1 VAIAVALQPVRA
13 GIYARI
19 SSDREADGLAVARQ
33 LADCRRLAERKGWP
47 VVEEYVDDDVSA
59 WSGRERPEYARML
72 ADLEAGAINALL
84 VYDLDRLHRQ
94 LSGLEE
100 LIGLCE
106 AQGLTNVASV
116 SGDLDLTTPDGRF
129 RARILVAVATKE
141 SDDKSRRVARKHDE
155 LAESG
160 KWSGGGSRP
169 FGFEPGGM
177 KLRRSEAVV
186 VRECARRFLAGEPI
200 RSICND
206 LNKRGIPAASGG
218 QWTIPSLRRML
229 ASGRIAGLREHHGQ
243 IVAKAEW
250 PAIITPEQSET
261 IRATLADPAR
271 RTNRSARRYLL
282 AGLVR
287 CGLCGS
293 AMVARP
299 RAGGQRRYAC
309 VKDNGGCGRITINA
323 EPLEQLL
330 TEACLYRL
338 DSPELAAALNG
349 QASEAPDAAR
359 FRSEV
364 EDAQAQLAE
373 LGEAYANKQIGMP
386 ELIAARKL
394 IEARLDSARRQL
406 AKLTRSNALSE
417 HIGQADSLRQ
427 RWESLDLTRQ
437 HAIIEAI
444 LERVTIAPARP
455 GYNRF
460 DENRATPTW
469 RA

>member
-1 VAIAVALQPVRA
+1 MRA

-47 VVEEYVDDDVSA
+47 LVEEYVDDDVSA
-59 WSGRERPEYARML
+59 WSGRERPQYARML
-72 ADLEAGAINALL
+72 SDLEAGTINALL

-116 SGDLDLTTPDGRF
+116 SGDLDLTTADGRF

-141 SDDKSRRVARKHDE
+141 SDDKSRRVGRKHDE
-155 LAESG
+155 LAEAG

-169 FGFEPGGM
+169 FGYEPGGL

-200 RSICND
+200 RAICDD
-206 LNKRGIPAASGG
+206 LNKREIRAAGG
-218 QWTIPSLRRML
+218 GAWTTASLRRML
-229 ASGRIAGLREHHGQ
+229 ASGRIAGLREHHGE

-261 IRATLADPAR
+261 IRAILADPAR

-287 CGLCGS
+287 CGLCDS
-293 AMVARP
+293 PMVARP

-309 VKDNGGCGRITINA
+309 VKDNGGCGRLTINA
-323 EPLEQLL
+323 EPLEQLV
-330 TEACLYRL
+330 TEAVLYRL
-338 DSPELAAALNG
+338 DTPELAAALNG
-349 QASEAPDAAR
+349 QAGEAPDAAR
-359 FRSEV
+359 FRADV
-364 EDAQAQLAE
+364 EQAQAQLSE

-394 IEARLDSARRQL
+394 IEARLDSARKQL
-406 AKLTRSNALSE
+406 AKLTRTNAVADY
-417 HIGQADSLRQ
+417 IGQADSLRH
-427 RWESLDLTRQ
+427 RWDSLDLSRQ

-444 LERVTIAPARP
+444 LDRLTIQPATLR
-455 GYNRF
+455 GSNRF
-460 DENRATPTW
+460 DPNRVTPTW

>member
-1 VAIAVALQPVRA
+1 MR
-13 GIYARI
+13 
-19 SSDREADGLAVARQ
+19 RQ
-33 LADCRRLAERKGWP
+33 IADCERLAELRGWA
-47 VVEEYVDDDVSA
+47 VVQQYVDDDLSA
-59 WSGRERPEYARML
+59 YSGTQRPGYERLCA
-72 ADLEAGAINALL
+72 AIEAGSIDAVL
-84 VYDLDRLHRQ
+84 VYDSDRLQRQ
-94 LSGLEE
+94 PRELEAFIDLCQAARLS
-100 LIGLCE
+100 
-106 AQGLTNVASV
+106 NVVTV
-116 SGDLDLTTPDGRF
+116 SGDLDLTTHDGQLM
-129 RARILVAVATKE
+129 ARVKGAFAKKE
-141 SDDKSRRVARKHDE
+141 SDDKSRRVTRKHDE

-169 FGFEPGGM
+169 FGYEPGGQE
-177 KLRRSEAVV
+177 LRHSEAVV
-186 VRECARRFLAGEPI
+186 VRECAKRFLAGEPI

-206 LNKRGIPAASGG
+206 LNARDVPAAGG
-218 QWTIPSLRRML
+218 GKWTPQSLRRML
-229 ASGRIAGLREHHGQ
+229 ASGRIAGLREHHGE
-243 IVAKAEW
+243 IVASAEW
-250 PAIITPEQSET
+250 PAIITPAQSET
-261 IRATLADPAR
+261 IRAILADPAR
-271 RTNRSARRYLL
+271 RKNRSARRYLL

-299 RAGGQRRYAC
+299 KAGGQRRYAC
-309 VKDNGGCGRITINA
+309 VKDNGGCGRITVNA

-349 QASEAPDAAR
+349 QTSEAPDAPR

-364 EDAQAQLAE
+364 EQAQAQLAE

-394 IEARLDSARRQL
+394 IEARLDTARKQL
-406 AKLTRSNALSE
+406 AKLTRTNALTE
-417 HIGQADSLRQ
+417 HVGQADSLRQ
-427 RWESLDLTRQ
+427 RWESLDLSRQ

-444 LERVTIAPARP
+444 LDRVTIAPARP

>member
-1 VAIAVALQPVRA
+1 MAVAVSLAFVRA

-33 LADCRRLAERKGWP
+33 LADCRRLAERKGWS

-59 WSGRERPEYARML
+59 WSGRERPAYARML
-72 ADLEAGAINALL
+72 ADLEAGGIEALL

-94 LSGLEE
+94 LSGLEA
-100 LIGLCE
+100 LIVLCE
-106 AQGLTNVASV
+106 ARGITNVASV

-141 SDDKSRRVARKHDE
+141 SDDKSRRITRKHDE

-160 KWSGGGSRP
+160 KCSGGGSRP
-169 FGFEPGGM
+169 YGYEPGGQ
-177 KLRRSEAVV
+177 KLRESEAAV
-186 VRECARRFLAGEPI
+186 VRECARRFIAGEPL

-206 LNKRGIPAASGG
+206 LKARGVKAAGG
-218 QWTIPSLRRML
+218 GAWTPQSLRRML
-229 ASGRIAGLREHHGQ
+229 GSGRIAGLREHHGE
-243 IVAKAEW
+243 IVAAAEW

-261 IRATLADPAR
+261 IRAILADPAR

-293 AMVARP
+293 RMVARP

-309 VKDNGGCGRITINA
+309 VTDNGGCGRITVNA
-323 EPLEQLL
+323 DPLEQLI
-330 TEACLYRL
+330 TEAVLYRL
-338 DSPELAAALNG
+338 DSPELAAAING
-349 QASEAPDAAR
+349 RNAEAPDAAR

-364 EDAQAQLAE
+364 EEAQTQLAE
-373 LGEAYANKQIGMP
+373 LGEAFANKQIGMP

-394 IEARLDSARRQL
+394 IDARLDTARKQL
-406 AKLTRSNALSE
+406 AKLTRTVALDE
-417 HIGQADSLRQ
+417 YVGHADTLRE
-427 RWESLDLTRQ
+427 RWSALDLPRQ

-444 LERVTIAPARP
+444 IDRITVAPARR

-460 DENRATPTW
+460 DENRISATW

>member
-1 VAIAVALQPVRA
+1 MRA

-59 WSGRERPEYARML
+59 WSGRERPQYARML
-72 ADLEAGAINALL
+72 ADLEAGAITALL

-106 AQGLTNVASV
+106 SRGLTNVASV
-116 SGDLDLTTPDGRF
+116 SGDLDLTTADGRF

-141 SDDKSRRVARKHDE
+141 SDDKSRRVGRKHDE
-155 LAESG
+155 LAEAG

-169 FGFEPGGM
+169 FGYEPGGM
-177 KLRRSEAVV
+177 KLRRSETVV

-206 LNKRGIPAASGG
+206 LNKREISAAGG
-218 QWTIPSLRRML
+218 GSWTTASLRRML
-229 ASGRIAGLREHHGQ
+229 ASGRIAGLREHHGE

-250 PAIITPEQSET
+250 PAIISPNESET
-261 IRATLADPAR
+261 IRAILADPAR

-287 CGLCGS
+287 CGLCDS
-293 AMVARP
+293 PMVARP

-309 VKDNGGCGRITINA
+309 VKDNGGCGRLTINA
-323 EPLEQLL
+323 DPLEQLV
-330 TEACLYRL
+330 TEAVLYRL
-338 DSPELAAALNG
+338 DTPELAAALNG
-349 QASEAPDAAR
+349 QQGEALDAAR
-359 FRSEV
+359 FRADV
-364 EDAQAQLAE
+364 EQAQAQLAE
-373 LGEAYANKQIGMP
+373 LGEAYANQQIGMP
-386 ELIAARKL
+386 ELIAARRL
-394 IEARLDSARRQL
+394 IEARLDSARKQL
-406 AKLTRSNALSE
+406 AKLTRTSALADYI
-417 HIGQADSLRQ
+417 IGQADSLRD
-427 RWESLDLTRQ
+427 RWESLDLSRQ

-444 LERVTIAPARP
+444 LDRLTIQPATRR
-455 GYNRF
+455 GSNRF
-460 DENRATPTW
+460 DPDRVTPTW